1 MFRNNLKI
9 AWRNLVKDRQFTIL
23 NLLGL
28 STGLACALMI
38 YLWVNDEL
46 GYDRFFDNAGQIYQV
61 MEKRDYRGHE
71 GISDESSGL
80 LSKTIRAQMSE
91 VEFAASV
98 APPEWFQKFTLSV
111 GEKNI
116 KASGQYVGTEYF
128 DIFSFRMLD
137 GKNAEVLKDKNS
149 IVISADLARRL
160 FGTTENLIGKP
171 VRFQHETNFFVSGVF
186 ENLPRQSSQ
195 QFDFAL
201 SFEYFGDSENWVR
214 TWGNTGPHNF
224 VLLKKGTD
232 INVFNQRIA
241 GIIRKNSDDT
251 SRTAFA
257 IPFTSSYLQNSF
269 VHGAKVGERIGYV
282 RLFSVVALFILAI
295 ACINFMNLS
304 TAKASRRLK
313 EVGIKKVVGAD
324 RNQLIFQFLTES
336 VILTCIALI
345 FSLLIVLLLLPQF
358 NTLTGKNLS
367 LFPSPAQVG
376 TLLGIAVFTGLAAGS
391 YPAFYL
397 SGFDPIAILKTK
409 LSSSIGEV
417 WVRKGLVV
425 FQFSITIT
433 LIISVLVIYRQIS
446 MIQSINLG
454 FSKDNIIRIR
464 SEGKLL
470 SSEKEFISEL
480 KKMPGVVSASHTT
493 HDMVGRNFG
502 GDMIEWPGREPNQQY
517 YFEGMNVGYDFVET
531 MGMEMAQGR
540 SFSRNFGSDSTS
552 LLFNETAVRTM
563 GLKNPIGQTVKWF
576 GQKMQIVGVV
586 KDFHFESLHQPVAP
600 VYLALEGS
608 GNIWDKIVV
617 KIQGTDQKETISRI
631 ENLYEKFNPGF
642 PFEFNFLD
650 EAYQKQYDGE
660 RRVSILSGYF
670 AGLAIII
677 SCLGLFGL
685 AAFTAQRRQK
695 EIGIR
700 KIIGATTGNI
710 FIMLSKDF
718 IVLVI
723 AAILVAFPLSWW
735 AMNQWLQNF
744 AYRVNVSLLAFVVAG
759 AAILLITLMTI
770 SYQVIKAAVA
780 SPAGSLRT
788 E

>member
-1 MFRNNLKI
+1 
-9 AWRNLVKDRQFTIL
+9 
-23 NLLGL
+23 
-28 STGLACALMI
+28 
-38 YLWVNDEL
+38 
-46 GYDRFFDNAGQIYQV
+46 
-61 MEKRDYRGHE
+61 
-71 GISDESSGL
+71 
-80 LSKTIRAQMSE
+80 
-91 VEFAASV
+91 
-98 APPEWFQKFTLSV
+98 
-111 GEKNI
+111 
-116 KASGQYVGTEYF
+116 
-128 DIFSFRMLD
+128 
-137 GKNAEVLKDKNS
+137 
-149 IVISADLARRL
+149 
-160 FGTTENLIGKP
+160 
-171 VRFQHETNFFVSGVF
+171 
-186 ENLPRQSSQ
+186 
-195 QFDFAL
+195 
-201 SFEYFGDSENWVR
+201 
-214 TWGNTGPHNF
+214 
-224 VLLKKGTD
+224 
-232 INVFNQRIA
+232 
-241 GIIRKNSDDT
+241 
-251 SRTAFA
+251 
-257 IPFTSSYLQNSF
+257 
-269 VHGAKVGERIGYV
+269 
-282 RLFSVVALFILAI
+282 
-295 ACINFMNLS
+295 MNLS

-670 AGLAIII
+670 AGMAIII